1 MSSVATRKNT
11 MNVALMPE
19 LEAFVQAQLE
29 SGLYH
34 SQSEVIREGLRLLK
48 RFNSQSQEYKLWLNE
63 QIALGLSELD
73 DEQSLPAEGVRE
85 RIRIKAQQLMTYR
98 GENPV

>member
-1 MSSVATRKNT
+1 
-11 MNVALMPE
+11 MNISLTPE

-48 RFNSQSQEYKLWLNE
+48 RFNDHSEEYKLWLNE
-63 QIALGLSELD
+63 QIALGLKELD
-73 DEQSLPAEGVRE
+73 SGQGVPALSTRE
-85 RIRIKAQQLMTYR
+85 RIRAKAQQLRKKAT
-98 GENPV
+98 